1 MDTNNLDREHVFME
15 IKQRINSIDEE
26 KIKVISIVGGAGSG
40 KTTFANEL
48 VSFLSLK

>member
-26 KIKVISIVGGAGSG
+26 K
-40 KTTFANEL
+40 
-48 VSFLSLK
+48 LKL